1 MYSHAIQFSNPNY
14 QLVLLLLF
22 NFNFEL
28 LLAYIECVCAEF
40 IGFNFKVLHFC
51 QVCNC
56 WLNLQT
62 VLHAQCA
69 GMFMV

>member
-56 WLNLQT
+56 
-62 VLHAQCA
+62 
-69 GMFMV
+69 